1 MCLYFVNYGHM
12 EHPCIIML
20 VVYLYLIM
28 GVSSEFISNPN
39 RLQMWRAF
47 LNKIGEDEKLG
58 FAQVLES
65 ITIHLKPVWEN
76 LKRQI

>member
-20 VVYLYLIM
+20 VVCLYLIM
-28 GVSSEFISNPN
+28 GVSPEFVTNPN
-39 RLQMWRAF
+39 RLQMWRVF

-58 FAQVLES
+58 FAQVMDT
-65 ITIHLKPVWEN
+65 ITINLKPLWDN
-76 LKRQI
+76 LNR